1 MDVYGTRRFK
11 TDMCSFIFLNSYK
24 PLKNVLFDMCRCLND
39 PFSGGITDLEG
50 IYSWLG
56 VTDRHLW
63 ADVNMF

>member
-1 MDVYGTRRFK
+1 MGQDVSK
-11 TDMCSFIFLNSYK
+11 PICVVCFIFLNSYK
-24 PLKNVLFDMCRCLND
+24 PLKNVLFDMCRRLND
-39 PFSGGITDLEG
+39 LFSGGITDLEG